1 MLNQAKREEQ
11 QQKLLEMAEA
21 KERQEVAEERASRL
35 RVKGRDGDEVS
46 MRTGVLETFAGDFVQ
61 THIGAYVESSRS
73 SAAASKGSTEAGGGG
88 KYANDVG
95 TLMLGNPKA
104 AALGLQSM
112 LKIDMSQL

>member
-46 MRTGVLETFAGDFVQ
+46 MRTGVLETFAGEFVQ

-73 SAAASKGSTEAGGGG
+73 AVASKALARGARRDAHVAARRVE
-88 KYANDVG
+88 
-95 TLMLGNPKA
+95 KA
-104 AALGLQSM
+104 A
-112 LKIDMSQL
+112 